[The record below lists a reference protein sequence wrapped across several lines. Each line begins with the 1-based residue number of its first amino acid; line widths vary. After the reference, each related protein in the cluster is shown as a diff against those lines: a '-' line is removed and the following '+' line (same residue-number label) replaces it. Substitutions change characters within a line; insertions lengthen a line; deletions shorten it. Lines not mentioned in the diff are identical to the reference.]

1 MLALAG
7 SSKAQTSLD
16 TAVNFTVKDVSGVT
30 HHLNEYLEQ
39 GKMVL
44 VDFFTITCG
53 PCVTY
58 APEIDAAYRDFGCNG
73 SDVIFLGIN
82 WGANNQQVI
91 GFGNTYGAH
100 YPAVS
105 GLEGNGN
112 HVVADY
118 QVISYPT
125 VILIEPNWAITE
137 KFIWPPSQ
145 QHIDSVLS
153 AHGALP
159 AVCNTGINDHM
170 KQLKGNL
177 ISAVYPNPSD
187 RFVTIETS
195 MKGKGELIILNAL
208 GQQAGKPEMI
218 ETATGKVEIP
228 VSGLPSGY
236 YHLIL
241 KQGGMIVGNSSFVVS
256 GSNQ

>member
-7 SSKAQTSLD
+7 RTGAQTTLD
-16 TAVNFTVKDVSGVT
+16 TAVNFTVKDVNGIT
-30 HHLNEYLEQ
+30 HRLNEYLEQ

-44 VDFFTITCG
+44 IDFFTITCG

-91 GFGNTYGAH
+91 NFGNTYGAH

-137 KFIWPPSQ
+137 NYIWPPSQ

-159 AVCNTGINDHM
+159 AVCNTGINGHM

-177 ISAVYPNPSD
+177 ITNVYPNPSAGY
-187 RFVTIETS
+187 VTIETT
-195 MKGKGELIILNAL
+195 MQGEGELVILNAT
-208 GQQAGKPEMI
+208 GQLADRLEIRGNTSGKIVMQ
-218 ETATGKVEIP
+218 
-228 VSGLPSGY
+228 VSGLRAGY

-241 KQGGMIVGNSSFVVS
+241 RQGGTIVGNSSLVLS
-256 GSNQ
+256 LKD